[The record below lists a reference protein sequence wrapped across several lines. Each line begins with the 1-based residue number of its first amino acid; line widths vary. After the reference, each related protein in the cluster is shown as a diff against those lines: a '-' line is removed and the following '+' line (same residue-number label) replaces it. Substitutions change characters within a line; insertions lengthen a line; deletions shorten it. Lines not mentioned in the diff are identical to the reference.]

1 MTYTQEVLNR
11 IESLVKSSEERIK
24 FAEEITADIDT
35 MKAAIEQRQG
45 KLNGAAYIAINDTKY
60 CMKLVVEGLR
70 DDT

>member
-35 MKAAIEQRQG
+35 IKEAIEQRQG
-45 KLNGAAYIAINDTKY
+45 KLNGEAYSAINDTKY
-60 CMKLVVEGLR
+60 CMKLVVEGLL
-70 DDT
+70 DDA